1 MGAESGVTTPL
12 SAKYAQAA
20 IRPDG
25 EKMKTCKI
33 ARVIAICFYLALI
46 SQFAQS
52 QANAPHPKAL
62 LAAPTA
68 TVSVVG
74 GSMYAN
80 GVLLKHPENS
90 YEGSCPV
97 NLKFTWTLLS
107 TEPTEVS
114 YSTQRSDDGISA
126 TKKVKIPTA
135 NSPVFVSEPWEMG
148 ANTPRF
154 KDFKGSIA
162 LTTKSPNK
170 ADLGIY
176 FTIHCK

>member
-1 MGAESGVTTPL
+1 
-12 SAKYAQAA
+12 
-20 IRPDG
+20 
-25 EKMKTCKI
+25 MKTCKI
-33 ARVIAICFYLALI
+33 KRVIASCFSLVLI
-46 SQFAQS
+46 SQLAPS
-52 QANAPHPKAL
+52 QANVSHPKAPP
-62 LAAPTA
+62 AAPAA

-107 TEPTEVS
+107 TEPTDVS

-126 TKKVKIPTA
+126 TKKINISKA
-135 NSPVFVSEPWEMG
+135 NTPVFVSEPWEMG
-148 ANTPRF
+148 ANTPKY
-154 KDFKGSIA
+154 KDFKGSIT

-176 FTIHCK
+176 FTVHCK

>member
-1 MGAESGVTTPL
+1 MIIGNF
-12 SAKYAQAA
+12 
-20 IRPDG
+20 
-25 EKMKTCKI
+25 
-33 ARVIAICFYLALI
+33 ARVIAICFCFAFI

-52 QANAPHPKAL
+52 QANVPHPKAPPE
-62 LAAPTA
+62 APPA

-80 GVLLKHPENS
+80 GVLLKHPEND
-90 YEGSCPV
+90 YKGSCPV

-107 TEPTEVS
+107 TEPAEVS
-114 YSTQRSDDGISA
+114 YFTQRSDDGVSA
-126 TKKVKIPTA
+126 VMKVKIPTA

-148 ANTPRF
+148 ANTPKY
-154 KDFKGSIA
+154 KDFKGSIT

-176 FTIHCK
+176 FSIHCN

>member
-1 MGAESGVTTPL
+1 MNAESGVIAPL
-12 SAKYAQAA
+12 SAQYAKIAK
-20 IRPDG
+20 RPNG
-25 EKMKTCKI
+25 EKMKTSNFT
-33 ARVIAICFYLALI
+33 RVIAICFCFAI
-46 SQFAQS
+46 SQFARS
-52 QANAPHPKAL
+52 QANVPHPKAPPE
-62 LAAPTA
+62 ATPA

-80 GVLLKHPENS
+80 GVLLKHPEND
-90 YEGSCPV
+90 YKGSCPV

-114 YSTQRSDDGISA
+114 YFTQRSDDGVSA
-126 TKKVKIPTA
+126 VMKVKIPTA

-148 ANTPRF
+148 ANTPKF
-154 KDFKGSIA
+154 KDFKGSIT

-176 FTIHCK
+176 FTIHCN